1 MPRLVLTELF
11 KVRKRWMPYIL
22 LGILIALM
30 ALAQF
35 GMYAAYRSGPRMNQ
49 GRTIGFETTLPDGRE
64 VSVNIDCE
72 DLLAG
77 GTVELPPDTDPFFAE
92 QVRSQIDT
100 FRQNCEQIT
109 AEEQE
114 PFEQIETALTFPRAT
129 EGIFSIAQSMGAFL
143 LVVLAGSIIGAEYAW
158 GTVRTNII
166 RGMGRDRYLL
176 SKLIAVSLLTL
187 AGLVVAF
194 IFGFIFTTITTLLID
209 KSIDWGFLGGLYVPR
224 VLAMFGRTWFVL
236 AVPIS
241 MTAMVAVL
249 ARSSAV
255 AIGVGIAYPIAEGI
269 IVSILAGVT
278 GWGEI
283 VQEYSIGHNMT
294 TVMAYN
300 AMGEGFAHVRIGFGL
315 ETAESIP
322 AFWRPASLLVGYA
335 LAFLA
340 LAFYSFRKRDL
351 TA

>member
-35 GMYAAYRSGPRMNQ
+35 GMYAAYRSMEGRLEEERPMPRAQ
-49 GRTIGFETTLPDGRE
+49 RQEAIEELGTILTL
-64 VSVNIDCE
+64 
-72 DLLAG
+72 
-77 GTVELPPDTDPFFAE
+77 
-92 QVRSQIDT
+92 
-100 FRQNCEQIT
+100 
-109 AEEQE
+109 
-114 PFEQIETALTFPRAT
+114 PRAT

-143 LVVLAGSIIGAEYAW
+143 LVVLAGSIVGAEYAW

-166 RGMGRDRYLL
+166 RGMGRNKYLL
-176 SKLIAVSLLTL
+176 SKLATILLLTL

-194 IFGFIFTTITTLLID
+194 IFGFIFTIITTLLING
-209 KSIDWGFLGGLYVPR
+209 SIDWGFLGGLYIPH

-249 ARSSAV
+249 TRSSAA

-269 IVSILAGVT
+269 IVGILAGVT
-278 GWGEI
+278 GWGEV
-283 VQEYSIGHNMT
+283 VQEYSIGYNMT

-300 AMGEGFAHVRIGFGL
+300 ALGERFTNVGISFGNL
-315 ETAESIP
+315 PDEAIP
-322 AFWRPASLLVGYA
+322 SFWRAASLLVGYA

-340 LAFYSFRKRDL
+340 IAFYSFRKRDL